1 MLPRHLDRYALA
13 GLLAILLWSSTVA
26 VARSLSEQLGAR
38 TAMAAVY
45 LTGAFAFCVR
55 AWCTG
60 QPVIDLRGV
69 GRAYLFGCGGLF
81 VFYTYALFQSVAL
94 AGNRM
99 QVLEV
104 GMLNYLWPTLT
115 LLLSLVL
122 LNRRATWLLAP
133 GTALALSGEFLVLSH
148 EGGFSWIG
156 AFSHVQ
162 ARPAAYGLGL
172 AAGVSWALYS
182 TLTRRWSGPET
193 RGAVPVFVA
202 ATGLLML
209 ALRLAAGER
218 STWTWQAG
226 AEIAFLGSATA
237 TAYSAWDLAMR
248 RGNVVLI
255 AAASYFTPLLSTLV
269 SCLYLGVV
277 PGARLWVGCA
287 ILIAGSLL
295 SWHSV
300 HTRDNRND
308 RE

>member
-193 RGAVPVFVA
+193 RGGGTCVRRRHGPAHAGA
-202 ATGLLML
+202 AAGGGRTEHVDL
-209 ALRLAAGER
+209 AGRRRDRLSGFGHGHRILRLGSGHAPGQRRADCGRVLFHPPALHSGE
-218 STWTWQAG
+218 
-226 AEIAFLGSATA
+226 
-237 TAYSAWDLAMR
+237 
-248 RGNVVLI
+248 
-255 AAASYFTPLLSTLV
+255 LS
-269 SCLYLGVV
+269 V
-277 PGARLWVGCA
+277 PGCRPRSPSLGGLRDPHSRLAVELA
-287 ILIAGSLL
+287 FRSYPRQPQR
-295 SWHSV
+295 S
-300 HTRDNRND
+300 
-308 RE
+308 